1 MVENSE
7 KETETIAKFQKFASG
22 KMNLEVGGEQY
33 QVSMR
38 VEERL
43 PVLQYLVM
51 SSKTTESEKLIS
63 EELLKQIKLKL
74 VTAFKRNYQE
84 VPNELMEEFVDK
96 GFEQIV
102 GGVAMES
109 GWTSKEQIVAAA
121 EKHLKKKQL
130 NE

>member
-63 EELLKQIKLKL
+63 EELLKQINFS
-74 VTAFKRNYQE
+74 TN
-84 VPNELMEEFVDK
+84 
-96 GFEQIV
+96 
-102 GGVAMES
+102 
-109 GWTSKEQIVAAA
+109 
-121 EKHLKKKQL
+121 
-130 NE
+130 